1 MSVRPSLVL
10 ALAALATAVLVVAP
24 AGPAAG
30 AGVPP
35 PDGADERLARSHAVT
50 LALARQA
57 LREGRFPAAYGR
69 FAALADAG
77 HAPSAELSLVMWRH
91 GREVFG
97 SAWSATPAQV
107 RRWTALAAERA
118 RTAPARAEA
127 DLHGE

>member
-1 MSVRPSLVL
+1 MRLRPLFGL
-10 ALAALATAVLVVAP
+10 ALATLATAVLID
-24 AGPAAG
+24 GPVGFAG
-30 AGVPP
+30 AKAP
-35 PDGADERLARSHAVT
+35 PDGADERLARSHAAT

-91 GREVFG
+91 GQEVFG

-118 RTAPARAEA
+118 RTASARAEA
-127 DLHGE
+127 ELHGE